1 MYVCQLNVSKHR
13 LQLLGSV
20 VAFQTMH
27 KLCYGLFIQ
36 HKLSNGDIKRE
47 LFPFTVNLV
56 KCWATNIDQGV
67 LKLLASIYGS
77 FSS

>member
-47 LFPFTVNLV
+47 LFLV
-56 KCWATNIDQGV
+56 
-67 LKLLASIYGS
+67 S
-77 FSS
+77 FSRTTIKLPIHSKFSEVLGDKH